1 MATASPRTRVVCLR
15 TGLVLARDGGALP
28 SLLPPFRFGVGGP
41 LGSGRQYWPW
51 IHRDDWVALVL
62 LALQRDD
69 LAGAMNATG
78 PEPVTNREFSRALG
92 RALRRPAM
100 LPAPALALRILL
112 GEMAD
117 SLLLAGQRAVP
128 ETALARGFTFR
139 YDSAEKALR
148 NLTT

>member
-1 MATASPRTRVVCLR
+1 
-15 TGLVLARDGGALP
+15 
-28 SLLPPFRFGVGGP
+28 
-41 LGSGRQYWPW
+41 
-51 IHRDDWVALVL
+51 
-62 LALQRDD
+62 
-69 LAGAMNATG
+69 
-78 PEPVTNREFSRALG
+78 
-92 RALRRPAM
+92 M